1 VAGDIWKD
9 QLDGLLDAYREL
21 ANAAIRL
28 RMPHNNRGGAC
39 QDSCMRCEGER
50 LYDALIAR
58 TYSETPPDAA

>member
-1 VAGDIWKD
+1 
-9 QLDGLLDAYREL
+9 
-21 ANAAIRL
+21 
-28 RMPHNNRGGAC
+28 MPHNNRDGAC